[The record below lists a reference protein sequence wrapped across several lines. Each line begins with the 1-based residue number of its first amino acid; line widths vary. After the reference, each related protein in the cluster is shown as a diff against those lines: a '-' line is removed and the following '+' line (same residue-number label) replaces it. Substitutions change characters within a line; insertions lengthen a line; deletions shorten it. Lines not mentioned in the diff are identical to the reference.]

1 MPQPVHGPTA
11 APAVRDRLPALTEH
25 TALRY
30 FAFVALYVA
39 QGVPEGM
46 TYFGIPAWMA
56 MHGKSPAEVGSFVGV
71 VGIPWSFKLLVA
83 PLMDRFTF
91 LPMGRRRPWVLFG
104 QLGLIASFIS
114 LALVPDPLNNMTGLM
129 TAAFFVSVFGAT
141 QDVATDGMAV
151 DVVPV
156 NQQARANGLMWG
168 SKTIGTSVS
177 LVAGTWLIGRFGFQ
191 VAILSLAVSVCLI
204 MFVPLL
210 LRERRGE
217 RLLPWTSGE
226 ASPQAAR
233 LQLDSWGPIFRS
245 LVKVFFLPAS
255 FFMGVA
261 VFAIHI
267 GFGLMDTLLPVFT
280 IQSAGW
286 TDAGYAS
293 VFSAA
298 NVAAGLL
305 GMVAGGVLADVF
317 GKRRVMTAY
326 LLCIVVLVTTMTLGK
341 EWWNTP
347 FVITAFIGL
356 YYTLYVFLTVAI
368 FATGMELCWSRVA
381 ATQFTLYMAIANMG
395 RATGAGLLGPLQS
408 ALPWEYVILTV
419 AGFALAMLILVQL
432 IRMKPHLD
440 RLDVLEADHLE
451 LEATRA
457 VQVPV

>member
-1 MPQPVHGPTA
+1 
-11 APAVRDRLPALTEH
+11 
-25 TALRY
+25 
-30 FAFVALYVA
+30 
-39 QGVPEGM
+39 
-46 TYFGIPAWMA
+46 
-56 MHGKSPAEVGSFVGV
+56 
-71 VGIPWSFKLLVA
+71 
-83 PLMDRFTF
+83 
-91 LPMGRRRPWVLFG
+91 
-104 QLGLIASFIS
+104 
-114 LALVPDPLNNMTGLM
+114 
-129 TAAFFVSVFGAT
+129 
-141 QDVATDGMAV
+141 
-151 DVVPV
+151 
-156 NQQARANGLMWG
+156 
-168 SKTIGTSVS
+168 
-177 LVAGTWLIGRFGFQ
+177 
-191 VAILSLAVSVCLI
+191 
-204 MFVPLL
+204 
-210 LRERRGE
+210 
-217 RLLPWTSGE
+217 
-226 ASPQAAR
+226 
-233 LQLDSWGPIFRS
+233 
-245 LVKVFFLPAS
+245 
-255 FFMGVA
+255 
-261 VFAIHI
+261 
-267 GFGLMDTLLPVFT
+267 VFT

-298 NVAAGLL
+298 NVTAGLL

-341 EWWNTP
+341 EWWSTP

-381 ATQFTLYMAIANMG
+381 ATQFTLYMAVANMG